1 MIPPVVASE
10 RGRAQTAAVATQPR
24 GSRTTP
30 WHGKCEERQLE
41 GCAVEGDSPVSE
53 ARAGLVAS

>member
-1 MIPPVVASE
+1 MIPLVVASE
-10 RGRAQTAAVATQPR
+10 RGLAQTVCVAMHMR

-53 ARAGLVAS
+53 ACAGLVAS